1 MTDPAPD
8 PSASFTA
15 LLGHLIHLLRDTPGE
30 EAAVLRTVDLMAA
43 RVARTGLMVEA
54 GIENSWA
61 LDGDPLKERLQLR
74 QVDAIGIGEGAT
86 AMELLQMGRALAD
99 DTAPIPSTSNVRVKL
114 LPDPLPIQFSGPRP
128 VIPGLQGP
136 NDAFPRARQGDQFA
150 AMIDGILR
158 ELQKAIDR
166 QQWLAVLHDAQAAVR
181 AIPNLNESARRTYTI
196 ALKRLLS
203 LPVLETLIE
212 QGYRMVEERDRT
224 AEVLRAGGF
233 PIAERM
239 MDILKRSGTIGPRVF
254 LLDALGGMPEAEPLF
269 PPLLRSNRPADVKL
283 AVELIGRTRDESL
296 IPLLVAHTQHPDEGV
311 RNAVIDALARSQ
323 SKSAIEPLRKALSH
337 APSAVTRAKAARAL
351 SSRSSGAIAMPLFAA
366 FEGEKDP
373 EAWREMLTIIAG
385 LNSPDAA
392 MGLARMALQ
401 RRGFLMFGS
410 SDLKRRLSIVQA
422 LAATGNAASRQALE
436 YIVKEGEGEVLA
448 AARMAIGER

>member
-1 MTDPAPD
+1 MADPLPD
-8 PSASFTA
+8 PSASFTG
-15 LLGHLIHLLRDTPGE
+15 LLGHLIYLMRESPGE
-30 EAAVLRTVDLMAA
+30 EAAVLRTVELMAA

-61 LDGDPLKERLQLR
+61 LDGDPLKERLQVR

-99 DTAPIPSTSNVRVKL
+99 DTAPIPSTSNIRVKL
-114 LPDPLPIQFSGPRP
+114 LPDPMPIQFSGPRP
-128 VIPGLQGP
+128 SIPDSY
-136 NDAFPRARQGDQFA
+136 DALPRARQGDQFA

-166 QQWLAVLHDAQAAVR
+166 QHWLGVLHDAQAAVR

-196 ALKRLLS
+196 ALKRQLT
-203 LPVLETLIE
+203 LPVLEALIE

-233 PIAERM
+233 AIAERM
-239 MDILKRSGTIGPRVF
+239 MDILKKSGTIGPRAF

-269 PPLLRSNRPADVKL
+269 PPLLRSSKPSDVKL

-296 IPLLVAHTQHPDEGV
+296 IPLLVAHTQHPDEAV
-311 RNAVIDALARSQ
+311 RNAVVDALARSQ
-323 SKSAIEPLRKALSH
+323 SKAAIEPLRKALTH
-337 APSAVTRAKAARAL
+337 APSPSTRAKAARAL
-351 SSRSSGAIAMPLFAA
+351 SGRSSGAIAMPLFAA

-385 LNSPDAA
+385 LNSQDAA

-401 RRGFLMFGS
+401 RRGFLSFGGG
-410 SDLKRRLSIVQA
+410 DLKRRLSIVHA
-422 LAATGNAASRQALE
+422 LAESGNAASRQALE
-436 YIVKEGEGEVLA
+436 YIVKEGDGEVQMA
-448 AARMAIGER
+448 ANASLENPRA